1 MAKVILFLLLVGN
14 LYAQYPTWIKN
25 GLKIVASFG
34 TQDFKEGY
42 GIVINEGLILTSSS
56 LVYEKDRAKEI
67 VLYNSESLEEPITCL
82 SHAQI
87 LALDD
92 TLGLAILKAYNFTDI
107 YCNVL
112 PKPNFR
118 LLHFKSKFFDILKKP
133 VEISNAEGLMI
144 SYFLEQEWLNFGIEK
159 VSWQD
164 LQTMLQE
171 NKKNL
176 LGMPLFA
183 GNDFLGILVQKRE
196 KQHLSLLKHQEIL
209 EFLCKINQNT
219 AILESMPAYK
229 KTCDLIKINRDIS
242 KNKVK

>member
-14 LYAQYPTWIKN
+14 LYAQYPTWIKD

-34 TQDFKEGY
+34 AQDFKEGY

-92 TLGLAILKAYNFTDI
+92 TLGLAILKAYNFTDF

-133 VEISNAEGLMI
+133 VEISNVEGLMI

-159 VSWQD
+159 ISWQD
-164 LQTMLQE
+164 LQTILQE
-171 NKKNL
+171 NKRNL

-219 AILESMPAYK
+219 AILESMPTYK
-229 KTCDLIKINRDIS
+229 KTCDLIKISRDIS